1 MGISGFPIASGNN
14 GGGTVTNRYAGEWDL
29 SVGNTVPND
38 AADGKVYEI
47 VGANGV
53 YLGNELN
60 QGDFVEFADNLQK
73 LIVISKPK
81 TTTQIEQIAQEKILV
96 DLQSNTS
103 DIYTGVS
110 GIATI
115 GVIDTVNSA
124 ITNNQSDTYSFVK
137 QASVDA
143 FAIEMANNMSTT
155 YSSVYGTATQAIT
168 DEIQTDCTIYNAIA
182 QYVSDSTTGAAGHT
196 IIQSAI
202 EASLD
207 NYANAI
213 GVGNNGQPYLNV
225 IEAAQAA
232 ISNEV
237 QIGGIIETEIQTVAQ
252 SAISYEI
259 QSGGTIDTAIQA
271 AINP

>member
-1 MGISGFPIASGNN
+1 MAISGFPITSGNDG

-103 DIYTGVS
+103 DIYTVVS
-110 GIATI
+110 SIATV
-115 GVIDTVNSA
+115 GVIDTVNSELQ
-124 ITNNQSDTYSFVK
+124 NYGSDTYF
-137 QASVDA
+137 
-143 FAIEMANNMSTT
+143 
-155 YSSVYGTATQAIT
+155 SVYGIATQAIT

-196 IIQSAI
+196 AIQTAI
-202 EASLD
+202 ENSIQL
-207 NYANAI
+207 YADTI
-213 GVGNNGQPYLNV
+213 GVGGSGQIHLTV
-225 IEAAQAA
+225 QEAAHFVIA
-232 ISNEV
+232 IELES
-237 QIGGIIETEIQTVAQ
+237 GGI
-252 SAISYEI
+252 
-259 QSGGTIDTAIQA
+259 IDTAIQA

>member
-14 GGGTVTNRYAGEWDL
+14 GGGGTVTNRYAGEWDL

-53 YLGNELN
+53 YLGTELN

-103 DIYTGVS
+103 SINAEVS
-110 GIATI
+110 YIVMTN
-115 GVIDTVNSA
+115 VNNELLNSA
-124 ITNNQSDTYSFVK
+124 SNTYQVIYDI
-137 QASVDA
+137 A
-143 FAIEMANNMSTT
+143 
-155 YSSVYGTATQAIT
+155 YQAIT
-168 DEIQTDCTIYNAIA
+168 TGDGNTSIQTMIEDAIRYYA
-182 QYVSDSTTGAAGHT
+182 DS
-196 IIQSAI
+196 
-202 EASLD
+202 
-207 NYANAI
+207 I
-213 GVGNNGQPYLNV
+213 GVGGDGGMQTHSTV
-225 IEAAQAA
+225 QEAARFV
-232 ISNEV
+232 ISNEM
-237 QIGGIIETEIQTVAQ
+237 QSGGII
-252 SAISYEI
+252 
-259 QSGGTIDTAIQA
+259 DTAMQT

>member
-14 GGGTVTNRYAGEWDL
+14 GGGGTVTNRYAGEWDL

-73 LIVISKPK
+73 LIVISKSN
-81 TTTQIEQIAQEKILV
+81 TTAQIEQIAKDSILV
-96 DLQSNTS
+96 DLQNNSS
-103 DIYTGVS
+103 DIYTVVS
-110 GIATI
+110 SIATI

-143 FAIEMANNMSTT
+143 FAIEIANNNSAT

-168 DEIQTDCTIYNAIA
+168 D
-182 QYVSDSTTGAAGHT
+182 G
-196 IIQSAI
+196 
-202 EASLD
+202 
-207 NYANAI
+207 
-213 GVGNNGQPYLNV
+213 
-225 IEAAQAA
+225 
-232 ISNEV
+232 
-237 QIGGIIETEIQTVAQ
+237 
-252 SAISYEI
+252 I
-259 QSGGTIDTAIQA
+259 QSGGIIDTAIQT
-271 AINP
+271 AITKKHRFF

>member
-14 GGGTVTNRYAGEWDL
+14 GGGGTVTNRYAGEWDL

-96 DLQSNTS
+96 DLQNHTSSINAEVSYIVMTNVNNELLSSASNTYQVIY
-103 DIYTGVS
+103 DIAY
-110 GIATI
+110 
-115 GVIDTVNSA
+115 
-124 ITNNQSDTYSFVK
+124 
-137 QASVDA
+137 
-143 FAIEMANNMSTT
+143 
-155 YSSVYGTATQAIT
+155 QAIT
-168 DEIQTDCTIYNAIA
+168 TGDGNTSIQTMIEDAIRYYA
-182 QYVSDSTTGAAGHT
+182 DS
-196 IIQSAI
+196 
-202 EASLD
+202 
-207 NYANAI
+207 I
-213 GVGNNGQPYLNV
+213 GVGGDGGMQIHSTV
-225 IEAAQAA
+225 QEAAQFV
-232 ISNEV
+232 ISNEL
-237 QIGGIIETEIQTVAQ
+237 
-252 SAISYEI
+252 
-259 QSGGTIDTAIQA
+259 QSGGIIDTAIQT